1 MRAMLG
7 LTDNQLDTVMDA
19 ARAVPV
25 EQRSVFLERTEA
37 MLRLRRPFTDD
48 DVIDVVRLAT
58 AGLIQQHC
66 RQVPA

>member
-25 EQRSVFLERTEA
+25 ERRSVFLERTAA
-37 MLRLRRPFTDD
+37 MLRLRNVLMAKIFPTFR
-48 DVIDVVRLAT
+48 RS
-58 AGLIQQHC
+58 G
-66 RQVPA
+66 

>member
-7 LTDNQLDTVMDA
+7 LTDHQLNTVMDA

-25 EQRSVFLERTEA
+25 ERRSVFLERTAA

-48 DVIDVVRLAT
+48 DVHEAT
-58 AGLIQQHC
+58 ALASCGLVHT
-66 RQVPA
+66 AAA